1 MKILQRTHASVT
13 VVCPVG
19 RIDTT
24 TSPSLEE
31 ATRSLVDGGARD
43 MVVDLSGT
51 EYISS
56 AGLRVFLVLAKR
68 LRDLRGRLVLA
79 GLGEPVRQVFQL
91 AGFLPLFTIDGTLD
105 AALARFDETAPMGV
119 RRPTI

>member
-1 MKILQRTHASVT
+1 MKILQRKHGSVT
-13 VVCPVG
+13 VVAPVG

-31 ATRSLVDGGARD
+31 VTRSLIDAGTRD
-43 MVVDLSGT
+43 MLVDLSGT

-79 GLGEPVRQVFQL
+79 GLDQPVRQVFQL

-105 AALARFDETAPMGV
+105 EALVRFDETAPAGM
-119 RRPTI
+119 RRPTL